1 MVLPEEKKSKPF
13 LRLEPGLAVERT
25 FKRLMKGL
33 KNSFG
38 EGNLE
43 I

>member
-25 FKRLMKGL
+25 FKKV
-33 KNSFG
+33 N
-38 EGNLE
+38 EGIE
-43 I
+43 KQFR